1 MKVAICV
8 PCRDTVMTGFAFDL
22 AKLCAYEGVTR
33 CAKGGSL
40 MIYQVPGTMIFNQR
54 ERLAEQAIKD
64 GADAILWIDSD
75 MRFPKDA
82 LQILLSRKLPIV
94 GVNAT
99 TRRFPCLPTALD
111 IDNETND
118 LVKVTSKDKTWLEQ
132 VMGVGFGMVL
142 IRKEVFQKVEKPWFW
157 FDTTAKGGLIG
168 EDIYFCA
175 KAFDGGFPTY
185 VDHEL
190 SMHIRH
196 IGSYEYGW
204 DDVK

>member
-40 MIYQVPGTMIFNQR
+40 MIYQVPGTLIFNQR
-54 ERLAEQAIKD
+54 ERLAEEAIKD
-64 GADAILWIDSD
+64 GADAILWVDSD

-82 LQILLSRKLPIV
+82 LEILLSRNLPIV

-99 TRRFPCLPTALD
+99 TRRFPVKPTALD
-111 IDNETND
+111 IDPETND
-118 LVKVTSKDKTWLEQ
+118 LVKVNSKGKTGLEQ

-142 IRKEVFQKVEKPWFW
+142 IKKEVFLAAQKPWFW
-157 FDTTAKGGLIG
+157 FEQTDKGGTIG

-175 KAFDGGFPTY
+175 KAFDAGYQT
-185 VDHEL
+185 VIDHDL

-196 IGSYEYGW
+196 IGTYEYGW
-204 DDVK
+204 DDA

>member
-1 MKVAICV
+1 
-8 PCRDTVMTGFAFDL
+8 MTGFAFDL

-40 MIYQVPGTMIFNQR
+40 MIYQVPGTLIFNQR
-54 ERLAEQAIKD
+54 ERLAEEAIKD
-64 GADAILWIDSD
+64 GADAILWVDSD

-82 LQILLSRKLPIV
+82 LEILLSRDLPIV

-99 TRRFPCLPTALD
+99 TRRFPVVPTALD
-111 IDNETND
+111 IDPETKD
-118 LVKVTSKDKTWLEQ
+118 LVKVNSKGKTGLEQ

-142 IRKEVFQKVEKPWFW
+142 IKKEVFEATQKPWFW
-157 FDTTAKGGLIG
+157 FEQTDKGGTIG

-175 KAFDGGFPTY
+175 KAYDAGYQT
-185 VDHEL
+185 VIDHDL

-196 IGSYEYGW
+196 IGTYEYGW
-204 DDVK
+204 DDA

>member
-33 CAKGGSL
+33 CALGGSL
-40 MIYQVPGTMIFNQR
+40 LIYQVPGTLIFNQR
-54 ERLAEQAIKD
+54 ERLAEEALKD
-64 GADAILWIDSD
+64 GADAILWVDSD

-82 LQILLSRKLPIV
+82 LRILLSRNLPIV

-99 TRRFPCLPTALD
+99 TRRFPIQPTALD
-111 IDNETND
+111 VCPETKD
-118 LVKVTSKDKTWLEQ
+118 LIKVDSKGKEGLEQ

-142 IRKEVFQKVEKPWFW
+142 IRKEVFEKVEKPWFW
-157 FDTTAKGGLIG
+157 FDKTAKGGTIG

-175 KAFDGGFPTY
+175 KAYDVGFDTI
-185 VDHEL
+185 VDHDL
-190 SMHIRH
+190 SKHIRH
-196 IGSYEYGW
+196 IGTYEYGW
-204 DDVK
+204 DDV

>member
-40 MIYQVPGTMIFNQR
+40 MIYQVPGTLIFNQR
-54 ERLAEQAIKD
+54 ERLAEEALKD

-99 TRRFPCLPTALD
+99 TRRFPIQATALD
-111 IDNETND
+111 VCQETKD
-118 LVKVTSKDKTWLEQ
+118 LIKVTSKDKTGLEQ

-142 IRKEVFQKVEKPWFW
+142 IRKEVFEKTQKPWFW
-157 FDTTAKGGLIG
+157 FDTTAKGGIIG

-175 KAFDGGFPTY
+175 KAFDAGFDTI
-185 VDHEL
+185 VDHDL
-190 SMHIRH
+190 SKHIRH
-196 IGSYEYGW
+196 VGTYEYGW
-204 DDVK
+204 DDV

>member
-40 MIYQVPGTMIFNQR
+40 LIYQVPGTLIFNQR
-54 ERLAEQAIKD
+54 ERLAEEALKD

-99 TRRFPCLPTALD
+99 TRRFPVLPTALD
-111 IDNETND
+111 YDQETKD
-118 LVKVTSKDKTWLEQ
+118 LVKVTSKDKTGLEE
-132 VMGVGFGMVL
+132 VLGLGFGMVL

-157 FDTTAKGGLIG
+157 FEQTDKGGTIG
-168 EDIYFCA
+168 EDIYFCV
-175 KAFDGGFPTY
+175 KAFDKGFKT
-185 VDHEL
+185 VLDHDL
-190 SMHIRH
+190 SKHIRH
-196 IGSYEYGW
+196 IGTYEYGW
-204 DDVK
+204 DDV

>member
-40 MIYQVPGTMIFNQR
+40 MIYQVPGTLIFNQR
-54 ERLAEQAIKD
+54 ERLADEALKD

-99 TRRFPCLPTALD
+99 TRRFPVLPTALD
-111 IDNETND
+111 FDQETKD
-118 LVKVTSKDKTWLEQ
+118 LVKVTSKDKTGLEQ
-132 VMGVGFGMVL
+132 VLGLGFGMVL
-142 IRKEVFQKVEKPWFW
+142 VRKEVFQKVEKPWFW
-157 FDTTAKGGLIG
+157 FEQTDKGGTIG
-168 EDIYFCA
+168 EDIYFCV
-175 KAFDGGFPTY
+175 KAFDKGFKT
-185 VDHEL
+185 VLDHDL
-190 SMHIRH
+190 SKHIRH
-196 IGSYEYGW
+196 IGTYEYGW
-204 DDVK
+204 DDV

>member
-40 MIYQVPGTMIFNQR
+40 LIYQVPGTLIFNQR
-54 ERLAEQAIKD
+54 ERLADEALKD

-99 TRRFPCLPTALD
+99 TRRFPVLPTALD
-111 IDNETND
+111 YDQETKD
-118 LVKVTSKDKTWLEQ
+118 LVKVTSKDKTGLEE
-132 VMGVGFGMVL
+132 VLGLGFGMVL

-157 FDTTAKGGLIG
+157 FEQTDKGGTIG
-168 EDIYFCA
+168 EDIYFCV
-175 KAFDGGFPTY
+175 KAFDKGFKT
-185 VDHEL
+185 VLDHDL
-190 SMHIRH
+190 SKHIRH
-196 IGSYEYGW
+196 IGTYEYGW
-204 DDVK
+204 DDV

>member
-40 MIYQVPGTMIFNQR
+40 MIYQVPGTLIFNQR
-54 ERLAEQAIKD
+54 ERLAEEAIKD
-64 GADAILWIDSD
+64 GADAILWVDSD

-82 LQILLSRKLPIV
+82 LEILLSRDLPIV

-99 TRRFPCLPTALD
+99 TRRFPVVPTALD
-111 IDNETND
+111 IDPETGD
-118 LVKVTSKDKTWLEQ
+118 LVKVQSKGKTGLEQ

-142 IRKEVFQKVEKPWFW
+142 IKKEVFLAAQKPWFW
-157 FDTTAKGGLIG
+157 FEQTDKGGTIG

-175 KAFDGGFPTY
+175 KAFDAGFQT
-185 VDHEL
+185 VIDHDL

-196 IGSYEYGW
+196 IGTYEYGW
-204 DDVK
+204 DDA

>member
-1 MKVAICV
+1 
-8 PCRDTVMTGFAFDL
+8 MTGFAFDL

-40 MIYQVPGTMIFNQR
+40 MIYQVPGTLIFNQR
-54 ERLAEQAIKD
+54 ERLAEEALKD
-64 GADAILWIDSD
+64 GADAILWVDSD

-82 LQILLSRKLPIV
+82 LEILLSRDLPIV

-99 TRRFPCLPTALD
+99 TRRFPVKPTALD
-111 IDNETND
+111 IDPETND
-118 LVKVTSKDKTWLEQ
+118 LVKVNSKGKTGLEQ

-142 IRKEVFQKVEKPWFW
+142 IKKEVFEAAQKPWFW
-157 FDTTAKGGLIG
+157 FEQTDKGGTIG

-175 KAFDGGFPTY
+175 KAFDAGYQT
-185 VDHEL
+185 VIDHDL

-196 IGSYEYGW
+196 IGIYEYGW
-204 DDVK
+204 DDA

>member
-40 MIYQVPGTMIFNQR
+40 MIYQVPGTLIFNQR
-54 ERLAEQAIKD
+54 ERLAEEALKD

-99 TRRFPCLPTALD
+99 TRRFPVLPTALD
-111 IDNETND
+111 YDQETKD
-118 LVKVTSKDKTWLEQ
+118 LVKVTSKDKTGLEQ
-132 VMGVGFGMVL
+132 VLGLGFGMVL
-142 IRKEVFQKVEKPWFW
+142 IKKEVFQKVEKPWFW
-157 FDTTAKGGLIG
+157 FEQTDKGGTIG
-168 EDIYFCA
+168 EDIYFCV
-175 KAFDGGFPTY
+175 KAFDKGFKT
-185 VDHEL
+185 VLDHDL
-190 SMHIRH
+190 SKHIRH
-196 IGSYEYGW
+196 IGTYEYGW
-204 DDVK
+204 DDV

>member
-1 MKVAICV
+1 
-8 PCRDTVMTGFAFDL
+8 MTGFAFDL

-40 MIYQVPGTMIFNQR
+40 MIYQVPGTLIFNQR
-54 ERLAEQAIKD
+54 ERLAEEALKD
-64 GADAILWIDSD
+64 GADAILWVDSD

-82 LQILLSRKLPIV
+82 LEILLSRDLPIV

-99 TRRFPCLPTALD
+99 TRRFPVKPTALD
-111 IDNETND
+111 IDPETND
-118 LVKVTSKDKTWLEQ
+118 LVKVDSKGKTGLEQ

-142 IRKEVFQKVEKPWFW
+142 IKKEVFEAAQKPWFW
-157 FDTTAKGGLIG
+157 FEQTDKGGIIG

-175 KAFDGGFPTY
+175 KAFDAGYKT
-185 VDHEL
+185 VIDHDL

-196 IGSYEYGW
+196 IGTYEYGW
-204 DDVK
+204 DDA

>member
-40 MIYQVPGTMIFNQR
+40 MIYQVPGTLIFNQR
-54 ERLAEQAIKD
+54 ERLAEQALKD
-64 GADAILWIDSD
+64 GADAILWVDSD

-111 IDNETND
+111 IDEESND
-118 LVKVTSKDKTWLEQ
+118 LVKVTSKDKTGLEQ

-142 IRKEVFQKVEKPWFW
+142 IRKEVFQKTQKPWFW
-157 FDTTAKGGLIG
+157 FEQTDKGGTIG

-175 KAFDGGFPTY
+175 KAFDAGYKTI
-185 VDHEL
+185 VDHDL
-190 SMHIRH
+190 SKHIRH
-196 IGSYEYGW
+196 IGTYEYGW
-204 DDVK
+204 DDV

>member
-54 ERLAEQAIKD
+54 ERLAEEALKD
-64 GADAILWIDSD
+64 GADAILWVDSD

-82 LQILLSRKLPIV
+82 LEILLSRDLPIV

-99 TRRFPCLPTALD
+99 TRRFPVKPTALD
-111 IDNETND
+111 IDPATND
-118 LVKVTSKDKTWLEQ
+118 LVKVNSKGKTGLEQ

-142 IRKEVFQKVEKPWFW
+142 IKKEVFEAAQKPWFW
-157 FDTTAKGGLIG
+157 FEQTDKGGTIG

-175 KAFDGGFPTY
+175 KAFDVGYQT
-185 VDHEL
+185 VIDHDL

-196 IGSYEYGW
+196 IGTYEYGW
-204 DDVK
+204 DDA

>member
-40 MIYQVPGTMIFNQR
+40 MIYQVPGTLIFNQR
-54 ERLAEQAIKD
+54 ERLAEEALKD
-64 GADAILWIDSD
+64 GADAILWVDSD

-82 LQILLSRKLPIV
+82 LEILLSRDLPIV

-99 TRRFPCLPTALD
+99 TRRFPVKPTALD
-111 IDNETND
+111 IDPETND
-118 LVKVTSKDKTWLEQ
+118 LVKVDSKGKTGLEQ

-142 IRKEVFQKVEKPWFW
+142 IKKEVFEAAQKPWFW
-157 FDTTAKGGLIG
+157 FEQTDKGGIIG

-175 KAFDGGFPTY
+175 KAFDAGYKT
-185 VDHEL
+185 VIDHDL

-196 IGSYEYGW
+196 IGTYEYGW
-204 DDVK
+204 DDA

>member
-40 MIYQVPGTMIFNQR
+40 MIYQVPGTLIFNQR
-54 ERLAEQAIKD
+54 ERLAEEALKD

-82 LQILLSRKLPIV
+82 LQILLPRKLPIV

-99 TRRFPCLPTALD
+99 TRRFPVLPTALD
-111 IDNETND
+111 YDQETKD
-118 LVKVTSKDKTWLEQ
+118 LVKVTSKDKTGLEQ
-132 VMGVGFGMVL
+132 VLGLGFGMVL
-142 IRKEVFQKVEKPWFW
+142 VRKEVFQKVEKPWFW
-157 FDTTAKGGLIG
+157 FEQTDKGGTIG
-168 EDIYFCA
+168 EDIYFCV
-175 KAFDGGFPTY
+175 KAFDKGFKT
-185 VDHEL
+185 VLDHDL
-190 SMHIRH
+190 SKHIRH
-196 IGSYEYGW
+196 IGTYEYGW
-204 DDVK
+204 DDV

>member
-40 MIYQVPGTMIFNQR
+40 MIYQVPGTLIFNQR
-54 ERLAEQAIKD
+54 ERLAEEAIKD
-64 GADAILWIDSD
+64 GADAILWVDSD

-82 LQILLSRKLPIV
+82 LEILLSRDLPIV

-99 TRRFPCLPTALD
+99 TRRFPVVPTALD
-111 IDNETND
+111 IDPETGN
-118 LVKVTSKDKTWLEQ
+118 LVKVQSKGKTGLEQ

-142 IRKEVFQKVEKPWFW
+142 IKKEVFLAAQKPWFW
-157 FDTTAKGGLIG
+157 FEQTDKGGTIG

-175 KAFDGGFPTY
+175 KAFDAGYQT
-185 VDHEL
+185 VIDHDL

-196 IGSYEYGW
+196 IGTYEYGW
-204 DDVK
+204 DDA

>member
-40 MIYQVPGTMIFNQR
+40 MIYQVPGTLIFNQR
-54 ERLAEQAIKD
+54 ERLAEEAIKD
-64 GADAILWIDSD
+64 GADAILWVDSD

-82 LQILLSRKLPIV
+82 LEILLSRDLPIV

-99 TRRFPCLPTALD
+99 TRRFPVKPTALD
-111 IDNETND
+111 IDPETND
-118 LVKVTSKDKTWLEQ
+118 LVKVNSKGKTGLEE

-142 IRKEVFQKVEKPWFW
+142 IKKEVFLAAQKPWFW
-157 FDTTAKGGLIG
+157 FEQTDKGGTIG

-175 KAFDGGFPTY
+175 KAFDVGYKT
-185 VDHEL
+185 VIDHDL

-196 IGSYEYGW
+196 IGTYEYGW
-204 DDVK
+204 DDA

>member
-40 MIYQVPGTMIFNQR
+40 MIYQVPGTLIFNQR
-54 ERLAEQAIKD
+54 ERLAEEAIKD
-64 GADAILWIDSD
+64 GADAILWVDSD

-82 LQILLSRKLPIV
+82 LEILLSRDLPIV

-99 TRRFPCLPTALD
+99 TRRFPVKPTALD
-111 IDNETND
+111 IDPETND
-118 LVKVTSKDKTWLEQ
+118 LVKVNSKGKTGLEQ

-142 IRKEVFQKVEKPWFW
+142 IKKEVFLAAQKPWFW
-157 FDTTAKGGLIG
+157 FEQTDKGGTIG

-175 KAFDGGFPTY
+175 KAFDAGYQT
-185 VDHEL
+185 VIDHDL

-196 IGSYEYGW
+196 IGTYEYGW
-204 DDVK
+204 DDA

>member
-40 MIYQVPGTMIFNQR
+40 MIYQVPGTLIFNQR
-54 ERLAEQAIKD
+54 ERLAEEALKD
-64 GADAILWIDSD
+64 GADAILWVDSD

-82 LQILLSRKLPIV
+82 LEILLSRDLPIV

-99 TRRFPCLPTALD
+99 TRRFPVKPTALD
-111 IDNETND
+111 IEPETND
-118 LVKVTSKDKTWLEQ
+118 LVKVNSKGKTGLEQ

-142 IRKEVFQKVEKPWFW
+142 IKKEVFEAAQKPWFW
-157 FDTTAKGGLIG
+157 FEQTDKGGTIG

-175 KAFDGGFPTY
+175 KAYDAGYQT
-185 VDHEL
+185 VIDHDL

-196 IGSYEYGW
+196 IGTYEYGW
-204 DDVK
+204 DDA

>member
-40 MIYQVPGTMIFNQR
+40 MIYQVPGTLIFNQR
-54 ERLAEQAIKD
+54 ERLAEEAIKD
-64 GADAILWIDSD
+64 GADAILWVDSD

-82 LQILLSRKLPIV
+82 LEILLSRDLPIV

-99 TRRFPCLPTALD
+99 TRRFPVVPTALD
-111 IDNETND
+111 IDPETND
-118 LVKVTSKDKTWLEQ
+118 LVKVNSKGKTGLEQ

-142 IRKEVFQKVEKPWFW
+142 IKKEVFLAAQKPWFW
-157 FDTTAKGGLIG
+157 FEQTDKGGTIG

-175 KAFDGGFPTY
+175 KAFDAGYQT
-185 VDHEL
+185 VIDHDL

-196 IGSYEYGW
+196 IGTYEYGW
-204 DDVK
+204 DDA

>member
-1 MKVAICV
+1 
-8 PCRDTVMTGFAFDL
+8 MTGFAFDL

-40 MIYQVPGTMIFNQR
+40 MIYQVPGTLIFNQR
-54 ERLAEQAIKD
+54 ERLAEEAIKD
-64 GADAILWIDSD
+64 GADAILWVDSD

-82 LQILLSRKLPIV
+82 LEILLSRDLPIV

-99 TRRFPCLPTALD
+99 TRRFPVKPTALD
-111 IDNETND
+111 IDPETGD
-118 LVKVTSKDKTWLEQ
+118 LVKVQSKGKTGLEQ

-142 IRKEVFQKVEKPWFW
+142 IKKEVFEAAQKPWFW
-157 FDTTAKGGLIG
+157 FEQTDKGGTIG

-175 KAFDGGFPTY
+175 KAFDAGYQT
-185 VDHEL
+185 VIDHDL

-196 IGSYEYGW
+196 IGTYEYGW
-204 DDVK
+204 DDA

>member
-1 MKVAICV
+1 MKIAICV
-8 PCRDTVMTGFAFDL
+8 PARDTVMTGFAFDL

-33 CAKGGSL
+33 CAKGDSL
-40 MIYQVPGTMIFNQR
+40 LIYQMPGTLIFNQR
-54 ERLAEQAIKD
+54 QKLAEEALKD

-75 MRFPKDA
+75 MRFPKDS
-82 LQILLSRKLPIV
+82 LTILLSRELPIV

-99 TRRFPCLPTALD
+99 TRRFPIQPTALD
-111 IDNETND
+111 INHEKGD
-118 LVKVTSKDKTWLEQ
+118 LEKVWSKGKEGLEQ
-132 VMGVGFGMVL
+132 VMGVGFGMTLV
-142 IRKEVFQKVEKPWFW
+142 RKEVFEKMEKPWFW

-196 IGSYEYGW
+196 IGTYEYGW

>member
-40 MIYQVPGTMIFNQR
+40 MIYQVPGTLIFNQR
-54 ERLAEQAIKD
+54 ERLAEEALKD

-99 TRRFPCLPTALD
+99 TRRFPVLPTALD
-111 IDNETND
+111 YDQETKD
-118 LVKVTSKDKTWLEQ
+118 LVKVTSKDKTGLEQ
-132 VMGVGFGMVL
+132 VLGLGFGMVL

-157 FDTTAKGGLIG
+157 FEQTDKGGTIG
-168 EDIYFCA
+168 EDIYFCV
-175 KAFDGGFPTY
+175 KAFDRGFKT
-185 VDHEL
+185 VLDHDL
-190 SMHIRH
+190 SKHIRH
-196 IGSYEYGW
+196 IGTYEYGW
-204 DDVK
+204 DDV

>member
-40 MIYQVPGTMIFNQR
+40 MIYQVPGTLIFNQR
-54 ERLAEQAIKD
+54 ERLAEEAIKD
-64 GADAILWIDSD
+64 GADAILWVDSD

-82 LQILLSRKLPIV
+82 LEILLSRDLPIV

-99 TRRFPCLPTALD
+99 TRRFPVVPTALD
-111 IDNETND
+111 IDPETGD
-118 LVKVTSKDKTWLEQ
+118 LVKVQSKGKTGLEQ

-142 IRKEVFQKVEKPWFW
+142 IKKEVFLAAQKPWFW
-157 FDTTAKGGLIG
+157 FEQTDKGGTIG

-175 KAFDGGFPTY
+175 KAFDAGFQT
-185 VDHEL
+185 VIDHDL
-190 SMHIRH
+190 SMHIRP
-196 IGSYEYGW
+196 IGTYEYGW
-204 DDVK
+204 DDA

>member
-40 MIYQVPGTMIFNQR
+40 LIYQVPGTLIFNQR
-54 ERLAEQAIKD
+54 ERLADEALKD

-99 TRRFPCLPTALD
+99 TRRFPVLPTALD
-111 IDNETND
+111 YDQETKD
-118 LVKVTSKDKTWLEQ
+118 LVKVTSKDKTGLEQ
-132 VMGVGFGMVL
+132 VLGLGFGMVL

-157 FDTTAKGGLIG
+157 FEQTDKGGTIG
-168 EDIYFCA
+168 EDIYFCV
-175 KAFDGGFPTY
+175 KAFDKGFKT
-185 VDHEL
+185 VLDHDL
-190 SMHIRH
+190 SKHIRH
-196 IGSYEYGW
+196 IGTYEYGW
-204 DDVK
+204 DDV

>member
-40 MIYQVPGTMIFNQR
+40 MIYQVPGTLIFNQR
-54 ERLAEQAIKD
+54 ERLAEEALKD
-64 GADAILWIDSD
+64 GADAILWVDSD

-82 LQILLSRKLPIV
+82 LEILLSRDLPIV

-99 TRRFPCLPTALD
+99 TRRFPVKPTALD
-111 IDNETND
+111 IDPETND
-118 LVKVTSKDKTWLEQ
+118 LVKVDSKGKTGLEQ

-142 IRKEVFQKVEKPWFW
+142 IKKEVFEAAQKPWFW
-157 FDTTAKGGLIG
+157 FEQTDKGGTIG

-175 KAFDGGFPTY
+175 KAFDAGYQT
-185 VDHEL
+185 VIDHDL

-196 IGSYEYGW
+196 IGTYEYGW
-204 DDVK
+204 DDA

>member
-1 MKVAICV
+1 
-8 PCRDTVMTGFAFDL
+8 MTGFAFDL

-40 MIYQVPGTMIFNQR
+40 MIYQVPGTLIFNQR

-64 GADAILWIDSD
+64 GADAILWVDSD

-111 IDNETND
+111 INSETND
-118 LVKVTSKDKTWLEQ
+118 LVKVTSKDKTGLEQ

-142 IRKEVFQKVEKPWFW
+142 IRKEVFQKTQKPWFW
-157 FDTTAKGGLIG
+157 FEQTDNGGTIG

-175 KAFDGGFPTY
+175 KAFDAGYKTV
-185 VDHEL
+185 VDHDL
-190 SMHIRH
+190 SKHIRH
-196 IGSYEYGW
+196 IGTYEYGW
-204 DDVK
+204 DDV

>member
-40 MIYQVPGTMIFNQR
+40 MIYQVPGTLIFNQR
-54 ERLAEQAIKD
+54 ERLAEEAIKD
-64 GADAILWIDSD
+64 GADAILWVDSD

-82 LQILLSRKLPIV
+82 LEILLSRDLPIV

-99 TRRFPCLPTALD
+99 TRRFPVVPTALD
-111 IDNETND
+111 IDPETGN
-118 LVKVTSKDKTWLEQ
+118 LVKVQSKGKTGLEQ

-142 IRKEVFQKVEKPWFW
+142 IKKEVFLAAQKPWFW
-157 FDTTAKGGLIG
+157 FEQTDKGGTIG

-175 KAFDGGFPTY
+175 KAFDAGFQT
-185 VDHEL
+185 VIDHDL
-190 SMHIRH
+190 SIHIRH
-196 IGSYEYGW
+196 IGTYEYGW
-204 DDVK
+204 DDA

>member
-40 MIYQVPGTMIFNQR
+40 MIYQVPGTLIFNQR
-54 ERLAEQAIKD
+54 ERLAEEALKD
-64 GADAILWIDSD
+64 GADAILWVDSD

-82 LQILLSRKLPIV
+82 LEILLSRDLPIV

-99 TRRFPCLPTALD
+99 TRRFPVKPTALD
-111 IDNETND
+111 IDPETND
-118 LVKVTSKDKTWLEQ
+118 LVKVNSKGKTGLEQ

-142 IRKEVFQKVEKPWFW
+142 IKKEVFLAAQKPWFW
-157 FDTTAKGGLIG
+157 FEQTDKGGTIG

-175 KAFDGGFPTY
+175 KAFDAGYQT
-185 VDHEL
+185 VIDHDL

-196 IGSYEYGW
+196 IGTYEYGW
-204 DDVK
+204 DDA

>member
-40 MIYQVPGTMIFNQR
+40 MIYQVPGTLIFNQR
-54 ERLAEQAIKD
+54 ERLAEEALKD
-64 GADAILWIDSD
+64 GADAILWVDSD

-82 LQILLSRKLPIV
+82 LEILLSRNLPIV

-99 TRRFPCLPTALD
+99 TRRFPVKPTALD
-111 IDNETND
+111 IDPETND
-118 LVKVTSKDKTWLEQ
+118 LVKVDSKGKTGLEQ

-142 IRKEVFQKVEKPWFW
+142 IKKEVFEAAQKPWFW
-157 FDTTAKGGLIG
+157 FEQTDKGGIIG

-175 KAFDGGFPTY
+175 KAFDAGYKT
-185 VDHEL
+185 VIDHDL

-196 IGSYEYGW
+196 IGTYEYGW
-204 DDVK
+204 DDA

>member
-54 ERLAEQAIKD
+54 ERLAEEALKD
-64 GADAILWIDSD
+64 GADAILWVDSD

-82 LQILLSRKLPIV
+82 LEILLSRDLPIV

-99 TRRFPCLPTALD
+99 TRKFPVTPTAID
-111 IDNETND
+111 IDHEKNE
-118 LVKVTSKDKTWLEQ
+118 LVKVQSKGKTGLEQ

-142 IRKEVFQKVEKPWFW
+142 IKKEVFEATQKPWFW
-157 FDTTAKGGLIG
+157 FDHNDKGGIIG

-175 KAFDGGFPTY
+175 KAFDAGYQT
-185 VDHEL
+185 VIDHDL

-196 IGSYEYGW
+196 IGTYEYGW
-204 DDVK
+204 DDA

>member
-40 MIYQVPGTMIFNQR
+40 MIYQVPGTLIFNQR
-54 ERLAEQAIKD
+54 ERLAEEALKD

-99 TRRFPCLPTALD
+99 TRRFPVLPTALD
-111 IDNETND
+111 YDQETKD
-118 LVKVTSKDKTWLEQ
+118 LVKVTSKDKTGLEQ
-132 VMGVGFGMVL
+132 VLGLGFGMVL
-142 IRKEVFQKVEKPWFW
+142 VRKEVFQKVEKPWFW
-157 FDTTAKGGLIG
+157 FEQTDKGGTIG
-168 EDIYFCA
+168 EDIYFCV
-175 KAFDGGFPTY
+175 KAFDKGFKT
-185 VDHEL
+185 VLDHDL
-190 SMHIRH
+190 SKHIRH
-196 IGSYEYGW
+196 IGTYEYGW
-204 DDVK
+204 DDV

>member
-40 MIYQVPGTMIFNQR
+40 MIYQVPGTLIFNQR
-54 ERLAEQAIKD
+54 ERLAEEAIKD
-64 GADAILWIDSD
+64 GADAILWVDSD

-82 LQILLSRKLPIV
+82 LEILLSRDLPIV

-99 TRRFPCLPTALD
+99 TRRFPVVPTALD
-111 IDNETND
+111 IDPETGD
-118 LVKVTSKDKTWLEQ
+118 LVKVQSKGKTGLEQ

-142 IRKEVFQKVEKPWFW
+142 IKKEVFLAAQKPWFW
-157 FDTTAKGGLIG
+157 FEQTDKGGTIG

-175 KAFDGGFPTY
+175 KAFDVGYQT
-185 VDHEL
+185 VIDHDL

-196 IGSYEYGW
+196 IGTYEYGW
-204 DDVK
+204 DDA

>member
-54 ERLAEQAIKD
+54 ERLAEEALKD
-64 GADAILWIDSD
+64 GADAILWVDSD

-82 LQILLSRKLPIV
+82 LEILLSRDLPIV

-99 TRRFPCLPTALD
+99 TRRFPVKPTALD
-111 IDNETND
+111 IDPETND
-118 LVKVTSKDKTWLEQ
+118 LVKVDSKGKTGLEQ
-132 VMGVGFGMVL
+132 VMGVGFGMIL
-142 IRKEVFQKVEKPWFW
+142 IKKEVFEAAQKPWFW
-157 FDTTAKGGLIG
+157 FEQTDKGGIIG

-175 KAFDGGFPTY
+175 KAFDAGFQS
-185 VDHEL
+185 VIDHEL

-196 IGSYEYGW
+196 IGTYEYGW
-204 DDVK
+204 DDA

>member
-40 MIYQVPGTMIFNQR
+40 MIYQVPGTLIFNQR
-54 ERLAEQAIKD
+54 ERLAEEAIKD
-64 GADAILWIDSD
+64 GADAILWVDSD

-82 LQILLSRKLPIV
+82 LEILLSRDLPIV

-99 TRRFPCLPTALD
+99 TRRFPVKPTALD
-111 IDNETND
+111 IDPETND
-118 LVKVTSKDKTWLEQ
+118 LVKVNSKGKTGLEQ

-142 IRKEVFQKVEKPWFW
+142 IKKEVFLAAQKPWFW
-157 FDTTAKGGLIG
+157 FEQTDKGGTIG

-175 KAFDGGFPTY
+175 KAFDVGYKT
-185 VDHEL
+185 VIDHDL

-196 IGSYEYGW
+196 IGTYEYGW
-204 DDVK
+204 DDA